1 MPKKSKADKLKA
13 AQKSFNIKQLQSQL
27 NRLQEL
33 YFVATKAKKI
43 DQAEK
48 YALESNSLIKLL
60 KRYKFKV
67 TSKDG
72 KWRVSI

>member
-1 MPKKSKADKLKA
+1 MSKSNERIKA
-13 AQKSFNIKQLQSQL
+13 AQKSFNVKQLQAQL

-33 YFVATKAKKI
+33 YFVATKAKKQE
-43 DQAEK
+43 QADR

-72 KWRVSI
+72 KWRVST

>member
-1 MPKKSKADKLKA
+1 MPKKTNKEKLKA
-13 AQKSFNIKQLQSQL
+13 AQKSFNVKQLQAQL

-33 YFVATKAKKI
+33 YFVATKAKKVE
-43 DQAEK
+43 QADK

-72 KWRVSI
+72 KWSVTS